1 MAVSRGT
8 CTRSLFETPLPIMST
23 SDTCYSN
30 PVGEWHRIQ
39 GSQNKNRKRNTAA
52 CLDCLTF
59 RGPNKKQQA
68 WAVAMPVLASFHWT
82 DCVVFF
88 WLPFSSSCTV
98 YEASRTLNSANG
110 VKHKNKNKKETTN
123 TSMQPVAVGYR
134 QPLARKARED
144 AALVSD
150 RWPGL
155 LVSFMASQAAA
166 GRGPRKSLEV
176 MRRRAM
182 RWQAQRCFC
191 SGRVS
196 W

>member
-1 MAVSRGT
+1 MIPARVTPWGNGT
-8 CTRSLFETPLPIMST
+8 EFKETRIRT
-23 SDTCYSN
+23 
-30 PVGEWHRIQ
+30 G
-39 GSQNKNRKRNTAA
+39 KRNTAA

-82 DCVVFF
+82 ECVVFHF
-88 WLPFSSSCTV
+88 GSPFSSFRTL

-110 VKHKNKNKKETTN
+110 VKNKNVGKKETTN
-123 TSMQPVAVGYR
+123 TSMQPVAVGHR
-134 QPLARKARED
+134 QPLARKARKD

>member
-8 CTRSLFETPLPIMST
+8 CTRSLYETPLPIMST
-23 SDTCYSN
+23 SDTTCYSN

-82 DCVVFF
+82 DCVVLF
-88 WLPFSSSCTV
+88 WLPFSSSCTL

-110 VKHKNKNKKETTN
+110 VKKQIQTQKRNHQYEYAARCGRPSPAIGQKSQKGCCTRERSLAWPACFIHGIASSSRPWTKE
-123 TSMQPVAVGYR
+123 
-134 QPLARKARED
+134 
-144 AALVSD
+144 
-150 RWPGL
+150 
-155 LVSFMASQAAA
+155 
-166 GRGPRKSLEV
+166 KS
-176 MRRRAM
+176 
-182 RWQAQRCFC
+182 
-191 SGRVS
+191 
-196 W
+196 